1 MVKWKLAR
9 RLQCISV
16 MLANITSKISTLC
29 TVAGKLLATPVTRRR
44 LSDSE
49 VLACIVAELETRAAR
64 EEARQAALDACP
76 AMVDATRAYL
86 RMELRN
92 RACEG
97 DAFAL
102 SALRMMAA

>member
-1 MVKWKLAR
+1 
-9 RLQCISV
+9 
-16 MLANITSKISTLC
+16 MLANITSKISTFC

-49 VLACIVAELETRAAR
+49 VLACIVAEIERQSER
-64 EEARQAALDACP
+64 EADRQAALAACP
-76 AMVDATRAYL
+76 AMVDATRAIL
-86 RMELRN
+86 RMELRA

-102 SALRMMAA
+102 AALRMQAA

>member
-1 MVKWKLAR
+1 MTNPVAAL
-9 RLQCISV
+9 
-16 MLANITSKISTLC
+16 TSKIATLC
-29 TVAGKLLATPVTRRR
+29 TIAGKLLAQPVTRRR

-49 VLACIVAELETRAAR
+49 VLACIVAEIERQSER
-64 EEARQAALDACP
+64 EAARQAALAASP
-76 AMVDATRAYL
+76 AMVDACRAVI
-86 RMELRN
+86 RMELRA